1 MGPTDL
7 RLITFLDFSMLIRA
21 STIGVS
27 PEASQEIG
35 QGKAGPRNIEFQ
47 QLWSA
52 RNSPGAA
59 GAAGAQRPCGQVALD
74 TGPLA
79 VLPRA
84 AQSL

>member
-1 MGPTDL
+1 
-7 RLITFLDFSMLIRA
+7 MLVFA
-21 STIGVS
+21 SAPGVS

-35 QGKAGPRNIEFQ
+35 QGQSAPRNIEFQ
-47 QLWSA
+47 QLWSG
-52 RNSPGAA
+52 RNSSDAA
-59 GAAGAQRPCGQVALD
+59 GAAGRQRPCGQVALD